1 VHKISTCIH
10 IYENRKI
17 KREKEKK
24 EKVFSVSWTRGGFRS
39 SERARARGHADGRPN
54 SVCQQERRG
63 DDVVGAGLRAS
74 EGEGE
79 TTLGGVRRGGS
90 AGRENRSPE
99 LNDGSPPVIWFRVVG
114 EVAKHG

>member
-1 VHKISTCIH
+1 
-10 IYENRKI
+10 
-17 KREKEKK
+17 
-24 EKVFSVSWTRGGFRS
+24 
-39 SERARARGHADGRPN
+39 
-54 SVCQQERRG
+54 
-63 DDVVGAGLRAS
+63 VGAGPRAS

-79 TTLGGVRRGGS
+79 TTLGGVRHGGP